1 MRMTDFTVLL
11 FEGFETLDAMGP
23 AEIIGVLP
31 DNFRLRM
38 CSRYG
43 GLIPSAQN
51 VRVDTEPFSA
61 IAPGGVILLPGGIGT
76 RALVKDEAFVQAF
89 KALALESAYTL
100 TVCTGS
106 PVLAMTGLLDGR
118 KATSNK
124 QVFSWASSVNAQV
137 HWQHKAR
144 WVVDGKFYT
153 SSGVTAGMDMTLGFV
168 RDTLGREIAKTA
180 ATHIEYQWNED
191 KDFDPFAI

>member
-1 MRMTDFTVLL
+1 MTDFTVLL
-11 FEGFETLDAMGP
+11 FNGFETLDAMGP

-31 DNFRLRM
+31 DRFRLRM
-38 CSRYG
+38 CSQSG
-43 GLIPSAQN
+43 GLQISAQN

-76 RALVKDEAFVQAF
+76 RALVKDEAFLQAF
-89 KALALESAYTL
+89 KTLAIKSAYTL

-118 KATSNK
+118 AATSNK
-124 QVFSWASSVNAQV
+124 QVFQWASSVNAQV
-137 HWQHKAR
+137 RWQKKAR

-153 SSGVTAGMDMTLGFV
+153 SSGVTAGMDMTLGFLW
-168 RDTLGREIAKTA
+168 DTLGYETAKTVA
-180 ATHIEYQWNED
+180 NHIEYQWNED
-191 KDFDPFAI
+191 KDFDPFALS